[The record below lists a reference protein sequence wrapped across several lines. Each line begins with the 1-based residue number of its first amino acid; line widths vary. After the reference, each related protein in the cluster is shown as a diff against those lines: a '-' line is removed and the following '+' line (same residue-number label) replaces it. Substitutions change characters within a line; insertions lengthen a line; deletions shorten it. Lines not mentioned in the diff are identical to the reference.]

1 MSAPQPPRPGRAA
14 IARRVVYLLLAA
26 AIVITVIG
34 KFDMKVVP
42 SPLSRRVYDRIE
54 RLAQEQPGAP
64 ILFSFDYD
72 PSAKE
77 ELYPMSHALLRHAFR
92 LNLRPIVMTHWLN
105 GVGLCK
111 ELLERTAKEAGKEAG
126 RDFVFLAYKP
136 GGSNLILNMGES
148 IQGAFDR
155 DFYKQPTEG
164 MPALR
169 GVQSLRDIPV
179 AITIAAGA
187 TTEMWIAYGRDR
199 FGFDLGA
206 GCTAVI
212 APDLYPFLQSDQLF
226 GLLGG
231 LRGAADYETLIGK
244 PDSGVRGMP
253 AQSVTH
259 LLIIGLIV
267 AANIMMLVRR
277 PARPKAEA

>member
-1 MSAPQPPRPGRAA
+1 MSTPDKALRRAL
-14 IARRVVYLLLAA
+14 IARRVVYVLLAG
-26 AIVITVIG
+26 AIILTALG
-34 KFDMKVVP
+34 KIQMKVVP
-42 SPLSRRVYDRIE
+42 APLSRKVYERIE
-54 RLAQEQPGAP
+54 ALPEGSA

-77 ELYPMSHALLRHAFR
+77 ELYPMSQALLRHAFR
-92 LNLRPIVMTHWLN
+92 RNLRPLVMTFWLN

-111 ELLERTAKEAGKEAG
+111 ELLERTAKEAGKESG

-136 GGSNLILNMGES
+136 GGSNLLLNMGES
-148 IQGAFDR
+148 LKGAFDK
-155 DFYKQPTEG
+155 DFYGKPTEA
-164 MPALR
+164 MPALQ
-169 GVQSLRDIPV
+169 GIESLRDIPV
-179 AITIAAGA
+179 VVGIAAGS

-231 LRGAADYETLIGK
+231 LRGAADYEVLIGR
-244 PDSGVRGMP
+244 PDTGVKGMP
-253 AQSVTH
+253 LQSVAH
-259 LLIIGLIV
+259 ILIIVLIV
-267 AANIMMLVRR
+267 AANVYMFVGRR
-277 PARPKAEA
+277 PRRQGD

>member
-1 MSAPQPPRPGRAA
+1 MATPGTTLRHAVLS
-14 IARRVVYLLLAA
+14 RRIVYLLLAA
-26 AIVITVIG
+26 AIIVTALVRIE
-34 KFDMKVVP
+34 MKVVP
-42 SPLSRRVYDRIE
+42 SPLSRQVYDRIQ
-54 RLAQEQPGAP
+54 RLAEESPGAP

-77 ELYPMSHALLRHAFR
+77 ELYPMSQALLRHAFR
-92 LNLRPIVMTHWLN
+92 RNLRPIVMTHWLN

-126 RDFVFLAYKP
+126 RDFVFLAFKP
-136 GGSNLILNMGES
+136 GGSNLLLNMGES
-148 IQGAFDR
+148 LKGAFDK
-155 DFYKQPTEG
+155 DFYGKPTEG
-164 MPALR
+164 LPALK
-169 GVQSLRDIPV
+169 GVESLRDIPV
-179 AITIAAGA
+179 VVGIAAGS

-231 LRGAADYETLIGK
+231 LRGAADYETLIGT
-244 PDSGVRGMP
+244 PDSGVAGMP
-253 AQSVTH
+253 AQSVAH
-259 LLIIGLIV
+259 FLIIGLILV
-267 AANIMMLVRR
+267 ANAHVLVRWLR
-277 PARPKAEA
+277 RRREG

>member
-1 MSAPQPPRPGRAA
+1 MSQPDNTLRRTLL
-14 IARRVVYLLLAA
+14 ARRVVYVLLAG
-26 AIVITVIG
+26 AIILTALG
-34 KFDMKVVP
+34 KLQMKVVP
-42 SPLSRRVYDRIE
+42 APLSRKVYE
-54 RLAQEQPGAP
+54 RLEALPEGSP

-77 ELYPMSHALLRHAFR
+77 ELYPMSQALLRHAFR
-92 LNLRPIVMTHWLN
+92 RNLRPLVMTFWLN

-111 ELLERTAKEAGKEAG
+111 ELVERTAKEAGKESG

-136 GGSNLILNMGES
+136 GGSNLLLNMGES
-148 IQGAFDR
+148 LKGAFDK
-155 DFYKQPTEG
+155 DFYGKPTEA
-164 MPALR
+164 MPALE
-169 GVQSLRDIPV
+169 GVDSLRDIPV
-179 AITIAAGA
+179 VVGIAAGS

-231 LRGAADYETLIGK
+231 LRGAADYEVLIGK
-244 PDSGVRGMP
+244 PDTGVKGMP
-253 AQSVTH
+253 LQSVAH
-259 LLIIGLIV
+259 ILIIVLIV
-267 AANIMMLVRR
+267 AANVYVFAGRR
-277 PARPKAEA
+277 SRRQGD